1 MRAAHAK
8 AAAIAL
14 LLVIAGARS
23 ASAQRPAPA
32 RTVSA
37 AQDRFRISVNGGV
50 QVSSSSFDT
59 SATKVVYIENAVIG
73 TSYSIRRGVDIDG
86 GVSVRLVGGFGV
98 AVAVSSATS
107 KRDADVSAAIPNPFF
122 FKTPRTI
129 TGVAPGEQRSELVTH
144 VDGVYTLHP
153 ARKVDVALSAGPSFF
168 HVRQDVVTDVSFV
181 DTYPFDAPVFTAAT
195 SQRVTATNAVG
206 FNAGADVGLKL
217 ARHAGLGASVRFSK
231 ASVTLTMP
239 NSTNTTAM
247 DVGGTQLA
255 GGVRLWF

>member
-1 MRAAHAK
+1 MRAPHGMT
-8 AAAIAL
+8 AAIAL
-14 LLVIAGARS
+14 LMIGCARP
-23 ASAQRPAPA
+23 AAAQRPAPRKA
-32 RTVSA
+32 SE

-50 QVSSSSFDT
+50 QLSSLSFDT
-59 SATKVVYIENAVIG
+59 SATKVVYIENAVIA
-73 TSYSIRRGVDIDG
+73 TSYGIRRGVDIEG

-98 AVAVSSATS
+98 GVAVSSATS

-122 FKTPRTI
+122 FKMPRTI
-129 TGVAPGEQRSELVTH
+129 AGIAPGQQRSELVTH
-144 VDGVYTLHP
+144 VHGVYTLHP
-153 ARKVDVALSAGPSFF
+153 VRRVDVALSAGPSFF

-195 SQRVTATNAVG
+195 SQRVTATDAVG
-206 FNAGADVGLKL
+206 FNAGADVGMKL

-231 ASVTLTMP
+231 ASVSLTMP
-239 NSTNTTAM
+239 NSTNTVSM

>member
-1 MRAAHAK
+1 MRAPHGI

-14 LLVIAGARS
+14 LMMGCARP
-23 ASAQRPAPA
+23 AAAQRPAPTRKA
-32 RTVSA
+32 SE

-50 QVSSSSFDT
+50 QLSSLSFDT
-59 SATKVVYIENAVIG
+59 SATKVVYIENAVIA
-73 TSYSIRRGVDIDG
+73 TSYRIRRGVDIDG
-86 GVSVRLVGGFGV
+86 ALNVRLVGGFGV
-98 AVAVSSATS
+98 GVAVSSATS

-129 TGVAPGEQRSELVTH
+129 TGIAPGQQRSELVTH
-144 VDGVYTLHP
+144 VHGVYTLHP
-153 ARKVDVALSAGPSFF
+153 VRRVDVALFAGPSFF

-195 SQRVTATNAVG
+195 SQRVTATDAVG

-231 ASVTLTMP
+231 ASVSFTMP
-239 NSTNTTAM
+239 NSTNTVSM

-255 GGVRLWF
+255 GGVRVWF